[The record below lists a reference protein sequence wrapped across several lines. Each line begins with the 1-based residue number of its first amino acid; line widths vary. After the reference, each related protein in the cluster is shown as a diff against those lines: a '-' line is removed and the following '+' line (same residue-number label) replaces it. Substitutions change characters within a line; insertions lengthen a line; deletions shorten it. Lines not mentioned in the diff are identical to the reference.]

1 MSLVVLCSVT
11 GSPGVTTTALSVASV
26 WPTVTT
32 RRVVV
37 LDGDPSG
44 SGVLPGYL
52 RGAVP
57 PAGGVLRLA
66 AAGAHTAQVLLE
78 HCVAWDDDQSRLLLV
93 GVTSSVEARGL
104 GGLWHTV
111 IDLVPDLDQL
121 GVDVVADVGRL
132 EHVLEPTPL
141 LERAGS
147 AVVVTRP
154 TVAGVLAASAGLERL
169 RSLRGP
175 VRSTSAMLVGD
186 RRPYSADEVRHEL
199 GGDRLPVLSWDPRAA
214 ERLHDGEFP
223 GRGPLLRS
231 QLMRS
236 AGPVVEAL
244 RPAVL
249 DLTGGAR

>member
-1 MSLVVLCSVT
+1 MSLVSLCSVT
-11 GSPGVTTTALSVASV
+11 GSPGVTTTAMAMGTV
-26 WPTVTT
+26 WPVVTG

-37 LDGDPSG
+37 LDADASG

-57 PAGGVLRLA
+57 SAGGVLRLA
-66 AAGAHTAQVLLE
+66 ATGARTAQTLLE
-78 HCVAWDDDQSRLLLV
+78 HCVAWDEDHSRLLLV
-93 GVTSSVEARGL
+93 GVTTSVEARGL

-111 IDLVPDLDQL
+111 TDLVPDLDQL
-121 GVDVVADVGRL
+121 GVDLVADVGRL
-132 EHVLEPTPL
+132 EHVSEPTPL

-154 TVAGVLAASAGLERL
+154 TLGGVLAASAGLERL
-169 RSLRGP
+169 RTLRGP
-175 VRSTSAMLVGD
+175 VRATSAMLVGE

-199 GGDRLPVLSWDPRAA
+199 GVDRLPVLSWDPRAA
-214 ERLHDGEFP
+214 ERLHSGEFL
-223 GRGPLLRS
+223 GRGPLLRT

-236 AGPVVEAL
+236 ASVVVEAL

-249 DLTGGAR
+249 DLAGGPR